1 VDAETNLLFSTYTD
15 SAVSNMLA
23 ALSFCVVEYF
33 FQQDGNKNLFRK
45 VLSKLNVNLQGEIW
59 FQKILVLL
67 ALYLFMRQL

>member
-1 VDAETNLLFSTYTD
+1 
-15 SAVSNMLA
+15 MLA

>member
-1 VDAETNLLFSTYTD
+1 
-15 SAVSNMLA
+15 MLA
-23 ALSFCVVEYF
+23 ALSFCVVE